1 MILMDRN
8 GITIVGTTKNPCK
21 AAKDAATSDGVVSRL
36 RSPKHYAN
44 GAAFERRVKEHLDKE
59 LQNQTKGTSIK
70 YYIVRSAGSKG
81 KLDLVVLLTDTS
93 TGHQRIWGFQIKT
106 SRPSYLGMQSFIRDC
121 LSTLGIVVYYGYRGG
136 RGIIEFY
143 PPLNIEENIKN
154 VARL

>member
-93 TGHQRIWGFQIKT
+93 TGYQRIIGIQAKLT
-106 SRPSYLGMQSFIRDC
+106 RPSYKGMDTFIAQVKYE
-121 LSTLGIVVYYGYRGG
+121 TGIDVYYVFRSN
-136 RGIIEFY
+136 RDIEFY
-143 PPLNIEENIKN
+143 PSIPTKWG
-154 VARL
+154 VFC